1 MKKIAALTMVRN
13 DDFYLRKWVEYYGA
27 QLGRENLYIW
37 FDGTD
42 QVIAPFC
49 EGTHAQLHEKIGMQV
64 VSAEKGR
71 LKFLSDQAAALL
83 AGGYDLVIGV
93 DADEFVV
100 VDPKRGISLREYLS
114 EQRIGVSLS
123 ALGLDFG
130 QKLGEEPDITEDRPF
145 LQQRHYAQI
154 GTRYT
159 KPSIVAKPCVWGS
172 GFHRIKGHNF
182 HIGKDLYLLH
192 FGYFDMKRLQDRF
205 QDADRLSQGWGA
217 HMQKRA
223 RTIRYA
229 TELPARD
236 FDRWTRFGRICQT
249 LCRPPYALNKPAM
262 FELRIV
268 VRIPERFRAR
278 YTETGLQLLPYRDGV
293 EGFFIP
299 AASARQGWQGN
310 VEGTGFPTDLA
321 LEFQTRSRHAQYV
334 FRRVVRVAPQG
345 DAGFLREETHVVGE
359 FRPGTGVDQLGW
371 PELLLPQDLGCVR
384 QVAQADARLFQ

>member
-49 EGTHAQLHEKIGMQV
+49 EGTHAQLHEKIGTQV

-83 AGGYDLVIGV
+83 ASGYDLVIGV

-100 VDPKRGISLREYLS
+100 VDPRRGQSLREYLS
-114 EQRIGVSLS
+114 ELKIGVSLS

-192 FGYFDMKRLQDRF
+192 FGYFDMARLQARF

-229 TELPARD
+229 TNLPARD
-236 FDRWTRFGRICQT
+236 FDRWTRFARICQT

-262 FELRIV
+262 LELRIV
-268 VRIPERFRAR
+268 VRIPDRF
-278 YTETGLQLLPYRDGV
+278 QN
-293 EGFFIP
+293 II
-299 AASARQGWQGN
+299 
-310 VEGTGFPTDLA
+310 
-321 LEFQTRSRHAQYV
+321 
-334 FRRVVRVAPQG
+334 
-345 DAGFLREETHVVGE
+345 
-359 FRPGTGVDQLGW
+359 
-371 PELLLPQDLGCVR
+371 
-384 QVAQADARLFQ
+384 